1 MSLILFAL
9 ICCILYL
16 IKNKYIEKGVKV
28 VSLAVFGIVGVLL
41 LIF

>member
-9 ICCILYL
+9 ICRILYL

-28 VSLAVFGIVGVLL
+28 VSLLVFGIVGVLL